1 MLKTK
6 RSRSITYWL
15 VILALYVVS
24 AAVHAHGYDN
34 FFAEFARTVRKYGG
48 SLVTCVQNFSDL
60 QKTDQHRA
68 ILENSTA
75 AS

>member
-6 RSRSITYWL
+6 KSRSITYWL

-34 FFAEFARTVRKYGG
+34 FFEEFVRFFTALVAVSIIAAAVLGVSFAAMEWISRG
-48 SLVTCVQNFSDL
+48 SD
-60 QKTDQHRA
+60 
-68 ILENSTA
+68 E
-75 AS
+75 